1 MRKNSTVQ
9 KNPINFTIGFQN
21 IEGLHTD
28 CECFLSEITENIKND
43 IHFLAET
50 WTCEHDKEVT
60 GYKNIFENGYK
71 TPGIIN
77 GRSSG
82 GLLLYIKE
90 NLFNH
95 VKILKSSAYSIWLE
109 VNKNVFTNLDQ
120 NLIISAQYIPPVN
133 SKYYDQNSLDTLRSD
148 IVKFCDD
155 NTPTILIG
163 DFNSRTGNIPDNL
176 EMDPNFYQSGLQPT
190 EFRPRE
196 NCDEA
201 VNQQGKN
208 LVNSLIGKNM
218 RILNGRTSG
227 DSVGNFTTFKN
238 GNTSVNDYGIVSDN
252 YFSEID
258 NFFVLPQRVYSDHAE
273 VVVSIKNVGSPKIDP
288 EGDQEEWYPLE
299 KRKTWDSVSLTS
311 LRENLEN
318 TSDIELDTII
328 SLIQSKKNN

>member
-1 MRKNSTVQ
+1 MLFTRDYRKY
-9 KNPINFTIGFQN
+9 KNG
-21 IEGLHTD
+21 
-28 CECFLSEITENIKND
+28 
-43 IHFLAET
+43 IHFPVET

-109 VNKNVFTNLDQ
+109 VNKNFFTNLDQ

-133 SKYYDQNSLDTLRSD
+133 TKYYDQNSLDTLRSD
-148 IVKFCDD
+148 IVKFCDE

-163 DFNSRTGNIPDNL
+163 DFNSRSGNIPDNL
-176 EMDPNFYQSGLQPT
+176 EMDPNFDQSGLQPT

-208 LVNSLIGKNM
+208 LVDSIIGKNM

-227 DSVGNFTTFKN
+227 HSVGNFITFKN
-238 GNTSVNDYGIVSDN
+238 GVR
-252 YFSEID
+252 
-258 NFFVLPQRVYSDHAE
+258 L
-273 VVVSIKNVGSPKIDP
+273 
-288 EGDQEEWYPLE
+288 
-299 KRKTWDSVSLTS
+299 
-311 LRENLEN
+311 
-318 TSDIELDTII
+318 
-328 SLIQSKKNN
+328 